1 MAAHGK
7 RKRGLPEEHE
17 NEERW
22 LLTYADMLTLMF
34 ALFMV
39 LFSISSVN
47 ISKYQVLQQ
56 SLKAAFSGSIL
67 PGGRAIMQSGSES
80 TAEHTP
86 ATAAVPSVVPLVPTP
101 TSRSSSSTGAANVS
115 SPAATQAAQAAQA
128 AHAASAK
135 PMSTA
140 QLQAAL
146 NSMSASIAEQDK
158 FVALKRR
165 LDAYA
170 RAHGFGNRV
179 QTVIQ
184 RRGLV
189 VRVLTDK
196 LLFNSGQATL
206 QPGGL
211 PLLGE
216 VAQLLNVDQSHPIT
230 VEGHTDNEPIASAQ
244 FPSNW
249 ELSTA
254 RATTVVRF
262 LISRGVAGGRLGAV
276 GYAAL
281 HPIASNATVAG
292 RALNRRVEIVL
303 MRLNPVP
310 PS

>member
-1 MAAHGK
+1 MAAHG
-7 RKRGLPEEHE
+7 RKRRGAAAEHE

-22 LLTYADMLTLMF
+22 LLTYADMLTLLF

-67 PGGRAIMQSGSES
+67 PGGRAILQSGSES
-80 TAEHTP
+80 TSQHVP
-86 ATAAVPSVVPLVPTP
+86 ATAAVPSIVPLVPTP
-101 TSRSSSSTGAANVS
+101 TSRSTSSIGAANT
-115 SPAATQAAQAAQA
+115 PAANAAKAAT
-128 AHAASAK
+128 SAK
-135 PMSTA
+135 PMTTA

-146 NSMSASIAEQDK
+146 NSMAASVAEQDS
-158 FVALKRR
+158 FVALQKK
-165 LDAYA
+165 LNAYA
-170 RAHGFGNRV
+170 KAHGFSDKV

-196 LLFNSGQATL
+196 LLFDSGQATL
-206 QPGGL
+206 QPAGD
-211 PLLGE
+211 PLLEE
-216 VAQLLNVDQSHPIT
+216 VATLLNVDRTHPIT
-230 VEGHTDNEPIASAQ
+230 VEGNTDTQPIATAQ

-262 LISRGVAGGRLGAV
+262 LIAHGVSADRLAAA

-281 HPIASNATVAG
+281 HPVASNATPAG
-292 RALNRRVEIVL
+292 RASNRRVDIVL

>member
-1 MAAHGK
+1 MAGHGK
-7 RKRGLPEEHE
+7 KRRGPAAEHE

-22 LLTYADMLTLMF
+22 LLTYADMLTLLF

-67 PGGRAIMQSGSES
+67 SGGHAILQSGSES
-80 TAEHTP
+80 TAQHVP
-86 ATAAVPSVVPLVPTP
+86 ATSAVPSIVPLVPTP
-101 TSRSSSSTGAANVS
+101 TSRSSSSTGSANTSAAKAALAAN
-115 SPAATQAAQAAQA
+115 
-128 AHAASAK
+128 AK
-135 PMSTA
+135 PLTTA
-140 QLQAAL
+140 QLKAAL
-146 NSMSASIAEQDK
+146 NSMSASVAEQES
-158 FVALKRR
+158 FLALQKK
-165 LDAYA
+165 LNAYA
-170 RAHGFGNRV
+170 KAHGFSDKV
-179 QTVIQ
+179 QTVIE

-196 LLFNSGQATL
+196 LLFDSGQATL
-206 QPGGL
+206 QPEGD
-211 PLLGE
+211 PLLEE
-216 VAQLLNVDQSHPIT
+216 VATLLNVDESHPIT
-230 VEGHTDNEPIASAQ
+230 VEGNTDNQPIATSQ

-262 LISRGVAGGRLGAV
+262 LIAHGVGAERLAAA

-281 HPIASNATVAG
+281 HPVDSNATATG
-292 RALNRRVEIVL
+292 RARNRRVDIVL

>member
-1 MAAHGK
+1 MAGHGK
-7 RKRGLPEEHE
+7 GKRRGPAAEHE

-22 LLTYADMLTLMF
+22 LLTYADMLTLLF

-80 TAEHTP
+80 TAQHVP
-86 ATAAVPSVVPLVPTP
+86 ATAAVPSIVPLVPTP
-101 TSRSSSSTGAANVS
+101 TSRSSSSTGAANT
-115 SPAATQAAQAAQA
+115 PASQAAK
-128 AHAASAK
+128 AASAK
-135 PMSTA
+135 PLSTA
-140 QLQAAL
+140 QLRAAL
-146 NSMSASIAEQDK
+146 NSMAASVAEQQSFK
-158 FVALKRR
+158 ALQKK
-165 LDAYA
+165 LNAYA
-170 RAHGFGNRV
+170 KAHGFSDRV
-179 QTVIQ
+179 QTVIE

-196 LLFNSGQATL
+196 LLFDSGQATL
-206 QPGGL
+206 QPAGD
-211 PLLGE
+211 PLLEE
-216 VAQLLNVDQSHPIT
+216 VASLLNVDNTHPIT
-230 VEGHTDNEPIASAQ
+230 VEGNTDNQPIATSQ

-262 LISRGVAGGRLGAV
+262 LIAHGVSAGRLAAA

-281 HPIASNATVAG
+281 HPVDSNATATG
-292 RALNRRVEIVL
+292 RARNRRVDIVL

>member
-7 RKRGLPEEHE
+7 KRRGAAVEHE

-22 LLTYADMLTLMF
+22 LLTYADMLTLLF

-67 PGGRAIMQSGSES
+67 SGGHAILQSGSES
-80 TAEHTP
+80 TAAHVP
-86 ATAAVPSVVPLVPTP
+86 ATAVVPSIVPLVPTP
-101 TSRSSSSTGAANVS
+101 TSRSSSSIGAANT
-115 SPAATQAAQAAQA
+115 PAAQAAKA
-128 AHAASAK
+128 ANAK
-135 PMSTA
+135 PLTTA
-140 QLQAAL
+140 QLKVAL
-146 NSMSASIAEQDK
+146 NSMAASVAEQDS
-158 FVALKRR
+158 FIALQKK
-165 LDAYA
+165 LNAYA
-170 RAHGFGNRV
+170 KAHGFSDKV
-179 QTVIQ
+179 QTVIE

-196 LLFNSGQATL
+196 LLFDSGQAIL
-206 QPGGL
+206 QPVGD
-211 PLLGE
+211 PLLEE
-216 VAQLLNVDQSHPIT
+216 VATLLNVDQTHPIT
-230 VEGHTDNEPIASAQ
+230 VEGNTDTQPIATAQ

-262 LISRGVAGGRLGAV
+262 LIAHGVSAGRLAAA

-281 HPIASNATVAG
+281 HPVSSNATADG
-292 RALNRRVEIVL
+292 RARNRRVDIVL

>member
-1 MAAHGK
+1 MAGHGK
-7 RKRGLPEEHE
+7 KRRGAAVEQE

-22 LLTYADMLTLMF
+22 LLTYADMLTLLF

-56 SLKAAFSGSIL
+56 SLKAAFSGSVL
-67 PGGRAIMQSGSES
+67 PGGRAILQSGSES
-80 TAEHTP
+80 TAQHVP
-86 ATAAVPSVVPLVPTP
+86 ATAAVPSIVPLVPTP
-101 TSRSSSSTGAANVS
+101 TARSSSSMGSANPSAAK
-115 SPAATQAAQAAQA
+115 AAR
-128 AHAASAK
+128 AASAK
-135 PMSTA
+135 PLSTA

-146 NSMSASIAEQDK
+146 NSMSASVSEEES
-158 FVALKRR
+158 FVALQKK
-165 LDAYA
+165 LNAYA
-170 RAHGFGNRV
+170 KAHGFSAQV
-179 QTVIQ
+179 QTVIE

-189 VRVLTDK
+189 VRVLTDN
-196 LLFNSGQATL
+196 LLFDSGQATL
-206 QPGGL
+206 KAQGD
-211 PLLGE
+211 PLLEE
-216 VAQLLNVDQSHPIT
+216 VATLLNVDKSHPIT
-230 VEGHTDNEPIASAQ
+230 VEGNTDNQPIATAQ

-262 LISRGVAGGRLGAV
+262 LIAHGVNAERLAAA

-281 HPIASNATVAG
+281 HPVGSNATAAG
-292 RALNRRVEIVL
+292 RARNRRVDIVL

>member
-1 MAAHGK
+1 MAGHGK
-7 RKRGLPEEHE
+7 KRRGAAVEHE

-22 LLTYADMLTLMF
+22 LLTYADMLTLLF

-56 SLKAAFSGSIL
+56 SLKSAFSGSIL
-67 PGGRAIMQSGSES
+67 PGGHAILQSGSQS
-80 TAEHTP
+80 TAQHTP
-86 ATAAVPSVVPLVPTP
+86 ATAAVPSIVPLVPTP
-101 TSRSSSSTGAANVS
+101 TSRSSSSTGSANT
-115 SPAATQAAQAAQA
+115 PAAKAAQAAN
-128 AHAASAK
+128 AK
-135 PMSTA
+135 PLSNA

-146 NSMSASIAEQDK
+146 NSMAASVAEEQNFK
-158 FVALKRR
+158 ALQKK
-165 LDAYA
+165 LNAYA
-170 RAHGFGNRV
+170 KAHGFSSQV
-179 QTVIQ
+179 QTVIE

-196 LLFNSGQATL
+196 LLFDSGQATL
-206 QPGGL
+206 QPAGD
-211 PLLGE
+211 PLLEE
-216 VAQLLNVDQSHPIT
+216 VAMLLNVDKTHPIT
-230 VEGHTDNEPIASAQ
+230 VEGNTDTQPIATSQ

-262 LISRGVAGGRLGAV
+262 LIAHRVNAGRLAAA

-281 HPIASNATVAG
+281 HPVDSNATAAG
-292 RALNRRVEIVL
+292 RARNRRVDIVL

>member
-7 RKRGLPEEHE
+7 KKRGPAAEHE

-22 LLTYADMLTLMF
+22 LLTYADMLTLLF

-67 PGGRAIMQSGSES
+67 PGGRAILQSGSQS
-80 TAEHTP
+80 TDQHVP
-86 ATAAVPSVVPLVPTP
+86 ATAAVPSIVPLVPTP
-101 TSRSSSSTGAANVS
+101 TSRSSSSTGSAS
-115 SPAATQAAQAAQA
+115 SPAAKAAQAAN
-128 AHAASAK
+128 AK
-135 PMSTA
+135 PLSNA

-146 NSMSASIAEQDK
+146 NSMAASVAEQQSFK
-158 FVALKRR
+158 ALQKK
-165 LDAYA
+165 LNDYA
-170 RAHGFGNRV
+170 KAHGFSSQV
-179 QTVIQ
+179 QTVIE

-196 LLFNSGQATL
+196 LLFASGQATL
-206 QPGGL
+206 QPAGS
-211 PLLGE
+211 PLLEE
-216 VAQLLNVDQSHPIT
+216 VATLLNVDKRHPIT
-230 VEGHTDNEPIASAQ
+230 VEGNTDNQPIATSQ

-262 LISRGVAGGRLGAV
+262 LIAHGVSAGRLAAA

-281 HPIASNATVAG
+281 HPVDSNATTAG
-292 RALNRRVEIVL
+292 RARNRRVDIVL

>member
-1 MAAHGK
+1 MAGRRGK
-7 RKRGLPEEHE
+7 RGHAAEHE

-22 LLTYADMLTLMF
+22 LLTYADMLTLLF

-47 ISKYQVLQQ
+47 ISKYQILQQ

-67 PGGRAIMQSGSES
+67 PGGHAIMQSGSES
-80 TAEHTP
+80 TAQHVP
-86 ATAAVPSVVPLVPTP
+86 ATSAVPSIVPLVPTP
-101 TSRSSSSTGAANVS
+101 TSRSSSSTGSANT
-115 SPAATQAAQAAQA
+115 PAAKAAL
-128 AHAASAK
+128 AASAK
-135 PMSTA
+135 PLTNA

-146 NSMSASIAEQDK
+146 NSMSASVAEQQNFK
-158 FVALKRR
+158 ALQKK
-165 LDAYA
+165 LNAYA
-170 RAHGFGNRV
+170 KAHGFSDRV
-179 QTVIQ
+179 QTVIE

-206 QPGGL
+206 QPAGD
-211 PLLGE
+211 PLLEE
-216 VAQLLNVDQSHPIT
+216 VATLLNVDQSHPIT
-230 VEGHTDNEPIASAQ
+230 VEGNTDNQPIATSQ

-262 LISRGVAGGRLGAV
+262 LIAHGVSAGRLAAA

-281 HPIASNATVAG
+281 HPVDSNATAAG
-292 RALNRRVEIVL
+292 RARNRRVDIVL

>member
-7 RKRGLPEEHE
+7 RGRRGGAVEHE

-22 LLTYADMLTLMF
+22 LLTYADMLTLLF

-67 PGGRAIMQSGSES
+67 PGGRAILQAGSES
-80 TAEHTP
+80 TSAHTP
-86 ATAAVPSVVPLVPTP
+86 ATAEVPSIVPLVPTP
-101 TSRSSSSTGAANVS
+101 TSRSSSSTGSANN
-115 SPAATQAAQAAQA
+115 PAT
-128 AHAASAK
+128 K
-135 PMSTA
+135 PMTSA

-146 NSMSASIAEQDK
+146 NSMSASISEQDS
-158 FVALKRR
+158 FLALKAK

-170 RAHGFGNRV
+170 KAHGFGNKV

-189 VRVLTDK
+189 VRVLTDN
-196 LLFNSGQATL
+196 LLFESGSATL
-206 QPGGL
+206 QPGADQ
-211 PLLGE
+211 LLTE
-216 VAQLLNVDQSHPIT
+216 VAQLLNLDPSHPIT
-230 VEGHTDNEPIASAQ
+230 VEGHTDNQPIATAQ

-254 RATTVVRF
+254 RATNVVRF
-262 LISRGVAGGRLGAV
+262 LISRGINRYRLGAV
-276 GYAAL
+276 GYADL
-281 HPIASNATVAG
+281 HPIASNATAAG
-292 RALNRRVEIVL
+292 RAQNRRVEIVL

>member
-1 MAAHGK
+1 MAGHGK
-7 RKRGLPEEHE
+7 GKRRGPAAEHE

-22 LLTYADMLTLMF
+22 LLTYADMLTLLF

-47 ISKYQVLQQ
+47 ISKYQILQQ

-67 PGGRAIMQSGSES
+67 PGGHAIMQSGSES
-80 TAEHTP
+80 TAQHVP
-86 ATAAVPSVVPLVPTP
+86 ATSAVPSIVPLVPTP
-101 TSRSSSSTGAANVS
+101 TSRSSSSTGSANT
-115 SPAATQAAQAAQA
+115 PAAKAAL
-128 AHAASAK
+128 AASAK
-135 PMSTA
+135 PLTNA

-146 NSMSASIAEQDK
+146 NSMSASVAEQQNFK
-158 FVALKRR
+158 ALQKK
-165 LDAYA
+165 LNAYA
-170 RAHGFGNRV
+170 KAHGFSDRV
-179 QTVIQ
+179 QTVIE

-206 QPGGL
+206 QPAGD
-211 PLLGE
+211 PLLEE
-216 VAQLLNVDQSHPIT
+216 VATLLNVDQSHPIT
-230 VEGHTDNEPIASAQ
+230 VEGNTDNQPIATSQ

-262 LISRGVAGGRLGAV
+262 LIAHGVSAGRLAAA

-281 HPIASNATVAG
+281 HPVDSNANAAG
-292 RALNRRVEIVL
+292 RAHNRRVDIVL

>member
-1 MAAHGK
+1 MAGHGK
-7 RKRGLPEEHE
+7 KRRGPAAEHE

-22 LLTYADMLTLMF
+22 LLTYADMLTLLF
-34 ALFMV
+34 ELFMV

-47 ISKYQVLQQ
+47 ISKYQILQQ

-80 TAEHTP
+80 TSQHVP
-86 ATAAVPSVVPLVPTP
+86 ATAAVPSIVPLVPTP
-101 TSRSSSSTGAANVS
+101 TSRSSSSTGSANTPAAKAALAAN
-115 SPAATQAAQAAQA
+115 
-128 AHAASAK
+128 AK
-135 PMSTA
+135 PLSNA

-146 NSMSASIAEQDK
+146 NSMSASVAEQQSFK
-158 FVALKRR
+158 ALQKK
-165 LDAYA
+165 LNAYA
-170 RAHGFGNRV
+170 KAHGFSDKV
-179 QTVIQ
+179 QTVIE

-196 LLFNSGQATL
+196 LLFNSGEATL
-206 QPGGL
+206 QPEGD
-211 PLLGE
+211 PLLEE
-216 VAQLLNVDQSHPIT
+216 VATLLNVDKSHPIT
-230 VEGHTDNEPIASAQ
+230 VEGNTDTQPIATSQ

-262 LISRGVAGGRLGAV
+262 LIAHGVSAERLAAA

-281 HPIASNATVAG
+281 HPVDSNATTAG
-292 RALNRRVEIVL
+292 RAHNRRVDIVL

>member
-1 MAAHGK
+1 MAGHGK
-7 RKRGLPEEHE
+7 KRRGAAVEHE

-22 LLTYADMLTLMF
+22 LLTYADMLTLLF

-56 SLKAAFSGSIL
+56 SLKSAFSGSIL
-67 PGGRAIMQSGSES
+67 PGGHAILQSGSQS
-80 TAEHTP
+80 TAEHVP
-86 ATAAVPSVVPLVPTP
+86 ATAAVPSIVPLVPTP
-101 TSRSSSSTGAANVS
+101 ASRSSASTGSANT
-115 SPAATQAAQAAQA
+115 PAAQAAK
-128 AHAASAK
+128 AASAK
-135 PMSTA
+135 PLTTA
-140 QLQAAL
+140 QLKAAL
-146 NSMSASIAEQDK
+146 NSMAASVAEQQNFK
-158 FVALKRR
+158 ALQKK
-165 LDAYA
+165 LNDYA
-170 RAHGFGNRV
+170 KAHGFSSQV
-179 QTVIQ
+179 QTVIE

-196 LLFNSGQATL
+196 LLFDSGQATL
-206 QPGGL
+206 QPAGS
-211 PLLGE
+211 PLLEE
-216 VAQLLNVDQSHPIT
+216 VAMLLNVDKSHPIT
-230 VEGHTDNEPIASAQ
+230 VEGNTDNQPIATSQ

-262 LISRGVAGGRLGAV
+262 LIAHGVNAGRLAAA

-281 HPIASNATVAG
+281 HPVDSNATTAG
-292 RALNRRVEIVL
+292 RSRNRRVDIVL

>member
-1 MAAHGK
+1 MAGHGK
-7 RKRGLPEEHE
+7 KRRGAAVEHE

-22 LLTYADMLTLMF
+22 LLTYADMLTLLF

-56 SLKAAFSGSIL
+56 SLKSAFSGSIL
-67 PGGRAIMQSGSES
+67 PGGHAILQSGSQS
-80 TAEHTP
+80 TAEHVP
-86 ATAAVPSVVPLVPTP
+86 ATAAVPSIVPLVPTP
-101 TSRSSSSTGAANVS
+101 ASRSSASTGSANT
-115 SPAATQAAQAAQA
+115 PAAQAAK
-128 AHAASAK
+128 AASAK
-135 PMSTA
+135 PLTTA
-140 QLQAAL
+140 QLKAAL
-146 NSMSASIAEQDK
+146 NSMAASVAEQQNFK
-158 FVALKRR
+158 ALQKK
-165 LDAYA
+165 LNDYA
-170 RAHGFGNRV
+170 KAHGFSSQV
-179 QTVIQ
+179 QTVIE

-196 LLFNSGQATL
+196 LLFDSGQATL
-206 QPGGL
+206 QPAGS
-211 PLLGE
+211 PLLEE
-216 VAQLLNVDQSHPIT
+216 VAMLLNVDKSHPIT
-230 VEGHTDNEPIASAQ
+230 VEGNTDNRPIATSQ

-262 LISRGVAGGRLGAV
+262 LIAHGVNAGRLAAA

-281 HPIASNATVAG
+281 HPVDSNATTAG
-292 RALNRRVEIVL
+292 RSRNRRVDIVL

>member
-1 MAAHGK
+1 MASHGK
-7 RKRGLPEEHE
+7 RGRRGGAVEHE

-22 LLTYADMLTLMF
+22 LLTYADMLTLLF

-67 PGGRAIMQSGSES
+67 PGGRAILSSGSES
-80 TAEHTP
+80 TSAHTP
-86 ATAAVPSVVPLVPTP
+86 ATAEVPSIVPLVPTP
-101 TSRSSSSTGAANVS
+101 TSRSSSSTGSANTAA
-115 SPAATQAAQAAQA
+115 
-128 AHAASAK
+128 AK
-135 PMSTA
+135 PMTSA

-146 NSMSASIAEQDK
+146 NSMSASIAEQQN
-158 FVALKRR
+158 FAQLKAK

-170 RAHGFGNRV
+170 KAHGFGNKV
-179 QTVIQ
+179 QTVIE

-189 VRVLTDK
+189 VRVLTDN
-196 LLFNSGQATL
+196 LLFVSGSATL
-206 QPGGL
+206 QPGADQ
-211 PLLGE
+211 LLAE
-216 VAQLLNVDQSHPIT
+216 VAQLLNLDPTHPIT
-230 VEGHTDNEPIASAQ
+230 VEGHTDNQPIATAQ

-254 RATTVVRF
+254 RATNVVRF
-262 LISRGVAGGRLGAV
+262 LIGRGVNRYRLGAV
-276 GYAAL
+276 GYADL
-281 HPIASNATVAG
+281 HPIASNATAAG
-292 RALNRRVEIVL
+292 RAQNRRVEIVL

>member
-1 MAAHGK
+1 MAGHGK
-7 RKRGLPEEHE
+7 KRRGAAVEHE

-22 LLTYADMLTLMF
+22 LLTYADMLTLLF

-67 PGGRAIMQSGSES
+67 PGGRAILQSGSEA
-80 TAEHTP
+80 TAQHTP
-86 ATAAVPSVVPLVPTP
+86 ATAAVPSIVPLTPTP
-101 TSRSSSSTGAANVS
+101 SSRSSSSTGAANT
-115 SPAATQAAQAAQA
+115 PAAQAAK
-128 AHAASAK
+128 AASAK
-135 PMSTA
+135 PVSTA

-146 NSMSASIAEQDK
+146 NSMSASVAEQDS
-158 FVALKRR
+158 FIALQKK
-165 LDAYA
+165 LNAYA
-170 RAHGFGNRV
+170 KAHGFGNRV
-179 QTVIQ
+179 QTVIE

-196 LLFNSGQATL
+196 LLFDSGQATL
-206 QPGGL
+206 QPQGD
-211 PLLGE
+211 PLLEE
-216 VAQLLNVDQSHPIT
+216 VASLLNVDKTHPIT
-230 VEGHTDNEPIASAQ
+230 VEGNTDNQPIATAA

-262 LISRGVAGGRLGAV
+262 LIAHGVGAERLAAA

-281 HPIASNATVAG
+281 HPVDSNATADG
-292 RALNRRVEIVL
+292 RARNRRVDIVL

>member
-1 MAAHGK
+1 MAA
-7 RKRGLPEEHE
+7 RGRSRRRGAAAEQE

-22 LLTYADMLTLMF
+22 LLTYADMLTLLF

-47 ISKYQVLQQ
+47 ISKYQILQQ

-67 PGGRAIMQSGSES
+67 PGGRAILQSGSES
-80 TAEHTP
+80 TAQHVP
-86 ATAAVPSVVPLVPTP
+86 ATAAVPSIVPLVPTP
-101 TSRSSSSTGAANVS
+101 TSRSTSSIGAANT
-115 SPAATQAAQAAQA
+115 PASLAAKA
-128 AHAASAK
+128 AASAK

-140 QLQAAL
+140 QLRAAL
-146 NSMSASIAEQDK
+146 NSMAASVAEQDS
-158 FVALKRR
+158 FVALQKK
-165 LDAYA
+165 LNAYA
-170 RAHGFGNRV
+170 KAHGFSDRV

-196 LLFNSGQATL
+196 LLFDSGQATL
-206 QPGGL
+206 QAAGD
-211 PLLGE
+211 PLLEE

-230 VEGHTDNEPIASAQ
+230 VEGHTDNVPIATAE

-262 LISRGVAGGRLGAV
+262 LIAHGVSAGRLGAV
-276 GYAAL
+276 GYADL
-281 HPIASNATVAG
+281 HPIASNATASG
-292 RALNRRVEIVL
+292 RARNPRVALVL

>member
-1 MAAHGK
+1 MAAHD
-7 RKRGLPEEHE
+7 KRGRRGGAVEHE

-22 LLTYADMLTLMF
+22 LLTYADMLTLLF

-67 PGGRAIMQSGSES
+67 PGGRAILSSGSES
-80 TAEHTP
+80 TSAHTP
-86 ATAAVPSVVPLVPTP
+86 ATAEVPSIVPLVPTP
-101 TSRSSSSTGAANVS
+101 TSRSSSSTGSANNAA
-115 SPAATQAAQAAQA
+115 
-128 AHAASAK
+128 AK
-135 PMSTA
+135 AMTSA

-146 NSMSASIAEQDK
+146 NSMSASIAEQQN
-158 FVALKRR
+158 FAQLKAK

-170 RAHGFGNRV
+170 KAHGFGNKV
-179 QTVIQ
+179 QTVIE

-189 VRVLTDK
+189 VRVLTDN
-196 LLFNSGQATL
+196 LLFVSGSATL
-206 QPGGL
+206 QPGADQ
-211 PLLGE
+211 LLAE
-216 VAQLLNVDQSHPIT
+216 VAQLLNLDPTHPIT
-230 VEGHTDNEPIASAQ
+230 VEGHTDNQPIATAQ

-254 RATTVVRF
+254 RATNVVRF
-262 LISRGVAGGRLGAV
+262 LIGRGVNRYRLGAV
-276 GYAAL
+276 GYADL
-281 HPIASNATVAG
+281 HPIASNATAAG
-292 RALNRRVEIVL
+292 RAQNRRVEIVL

>member
-7 RKRGLPEEHE
+7 SKRRGGAVEHE

-22 LLTYADMLTLMF
+22 LLTYADMLTLLF

-56 SLKAAFSGSIL
+56 SLKSAFSGSIL
-67 PGGRAIMQSGSES
+67 PGGRSIVQSGSQS
-80 TAEHTP
+80 TDQHVP
-86 ATAAVPSVVPLVPTP
+86 ATAAVPSIVPLVPTP
-101 TSRSSSSTGAANVS
+101 TSRSSSSIGAANT
-115 SPAATQAAQAAQA
+115 PASLAAKA
-128 AHAASAK
+128 AASAK

-146 NSMSASIAEQDK
+146 NSMAASVAEQDS
-158 FVALKRR
+158 FVALQKK
-165 LDAYA
+165 LNAYA
-170 RAHGFGNRV
+170 KAHGFSDRV

-196 LLFNSGQATL
+196 LLFDSGQAKL
-206 QPGGL
+206 QAAGD
-211 PLLGE
+211 PLLEE

-230 VEGHTDNEPIASAQ
+230 VEGHTDNVPIATAE

-262 LISRGVAGGRLGAV
+262 LIAHGVSAGRLAAA

-281 HPIASNATVAG
+281 HPVASNATDAG
-292 RALNRRVEIVL
+292 RASNRRVDIVL

>member
-1 MAAHGK
+1 MAGHGK
-7 RKRGLPEEHE
+7 GKRRGAAAEHE

-22 LLTYADMLTLMF
+22 LLTYADMLTLLF

-80 TAEHTP
+80 TDQHVP
-86 ATAAVPSVVPLVPTP
+86 ATAAVPSIVPLVPTP
-101 TSRSSSSTGAANVS
+101 TSRSSSSTGSANSAA
-115 SPAATQAAQAAQA
+115 AKAAQAAK
-128 AHAASAK
+128 AK
-135 PMSTA
+135 PLSTA

-146 NSMSASIAEQDK
+146 NSMSASVSEQDS
-158 FVALKRR
+158 FVALQKK
-165 LDAYA
+165 LNAYA
-170 RAHGFGNRV
+170 KAHGFSAQV
-179 QTVIQ
+179 QTVIE

-196 LLFNSGQATL
+196 LLFDSGQATL
-206 QPGGL
+206 QPAGD
-211 PLLGE
+211 PLLE
-216 VAQLLNVDQSHPIT
+216 ELASLLNVDKTHPIT
-230 VEGHTDNEPIASAQ
+230 VEGNTDNQPIATAQ

-262 LISRGVAGGRLGAV
+262 LIAHRVSAERLAAA
-276 GYAAL
+276 GYADL
-281 HPIASNATVAG
+281 HPLSSNATAVG
-292 RALNRRVEIVL
+292 RARNRRVDIVL